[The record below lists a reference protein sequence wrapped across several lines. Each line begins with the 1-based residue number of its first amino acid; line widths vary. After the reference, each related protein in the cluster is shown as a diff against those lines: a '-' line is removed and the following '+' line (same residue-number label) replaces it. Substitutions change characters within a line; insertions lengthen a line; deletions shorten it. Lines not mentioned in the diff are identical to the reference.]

1 MESVCEKLQ
10 LIGLFLGCL
19 WPKLYKGENPTAPI
33 NTGLFRFHLLKGL
46 NLDIIAFM
54 KSCPKYSLN
63 TWDAQWH
70 VSVVETRLSGFSCFS
85 KSTGSQAPSGLAPS
99 RDQLSPGGLA
109 GKSHLSGF
117 LHHVAEAEPS
127 SSHQPGVC
135 KSHDHFLLSGVCK
148 LPGFAFAFTFDSA
161 FPCTPHPHV

>member
-1 MESVCEKLQ
+1 MTKTVQSGKSNSPDQ
-10 LIGLFLGCL
+10 HRFI
-19 WPKLYKGENPTAPI
+19 
-33 NTGLFRFHLLKGL
+33 RFHLLKGL
-46 NLDIIAFM
+46 NLDIITFV

-70 VSVVETRLSGFSCFS
+70 FSVVETRHPGFSCFS
-85 KSTGSQAPSGLAPS
+85 KSAGSQAQSDLAAS

-109 GKSHLSGF
+109 GWSYLSGF

-127 SSHQPGVC
+127 SSHQLGVC
-135 KSHDHFLLSGVCK
+135 QSHDHFLLLGVCK

-161 FPCTPHPHV
+161 FP